1 MSKELD
7 VSAWYQDERLGALRM
22 NNFLAKEQR

>member
-7 VSAWYQDERLGALRM
+7 VSAWYQDERLVALRM
-22 NNFLAKEQR
+22 NNFLAEEQR